1 MISLDKNI
9 FGNNIK
15 KLRAIKG
22 LSRKELAEALDTTYR
37 SVSAWETGEKMPR
50 LSKLKEIST
59 FFNVT
64 EAYLLNHTI
73 RDQELLDS
81 VEGDPLERLTRLLY
95 DKYMSIPDE
104 HKPKVERELLRY
116 AEILRIEATHN
127 KND

>member
-1 MISLDKNI
+1 
-9 FGNNIK
+9 
-15 KLRAIKG
+15 
-22 LSRKELAEALDTTYR
+22 
-37 SVSAWETGEKMPR
+37 MPR

>member
-1 MISLDKNI
+1 MDTNI
-9 FGNNIK
+9 FGNNLK

-22 LSRKELAEALDTTYR
+22 MTRKDLAEALDTTYR
-37 SVSAWETGEKMPR
+37 SVCAWENGEKMPR
-50 LSKLKEIST
+50 LNKLKEIAS

-64 EAYLLNHTI
+64 EAYLLNHNI
-73 RDQELLDS
+73 RDQELLEN

-104 HKPKVERELLRY
+104 QKPKVERELLRY
-116 AEILRIEATHN
+116 AELLRIEATHE